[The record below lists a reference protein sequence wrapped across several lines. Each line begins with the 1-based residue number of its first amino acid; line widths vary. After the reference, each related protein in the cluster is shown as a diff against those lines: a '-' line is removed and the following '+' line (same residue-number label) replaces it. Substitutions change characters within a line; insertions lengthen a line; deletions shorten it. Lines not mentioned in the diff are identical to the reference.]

1 MVSKRNGDLCASYLF
16 HYPKAAAADCRI
28 ITSFSYTPLL
38 SSLTYTPSTFLKGFL
53 AALRSALTM
62 PFLLRLASGV
72 AL

>member
-1 MVSKRNGDLCASYLF
+1 MMSKRNGDLCASHLF
-16 HYPKAAAADCRI
+16 HNPTAADCRI
-28 ITSFSYTPLL
+28 ITSYSYTPLL

-62 PFLLRLASGV
+62 PLLLRLAAGV